1 MFYAIAVVL
10 VLIADQ
16 ALKYWVSL
24 NIELNVGEQALI
36 PGVIK
41 LVNIH
46 NSGAA
51 FGLLSGGS
59 WRWVFVVI
67 AVVFTVVVIYALK
80 RDLIHGKLGRWAAV
94 GVLAGSIGNCIDRV
108 AYGYVVD
115 MFKFEF
121 LGDSRLNAIFNVADV
136 FISCCGILFCLY
148 ILFGHEYKTAK
159 TEPDEYEDDRPV
171 RSART
176 ARSSGG
182 SHAKSSGSHTRAAQ
196 SARTPA
202 REARSERPVQEPRR
216 ENVSE
221 RTRIPV
227 QQPRPQRRPTAQQVR
242 SIDPNDPFAE
252 WEQQRAPASSKP
264 AEPVRPAAPRPARP
278 AAQVKS
284 EAAPEVRSEPAP
296 RAPARSAEPAK
307 PKKGEYEFTLEEI
320 LAEFSDK

>member
-136 FISCCGILFCLY
+136 FISCCGVLFCLY
-148 ILFGHEYKTAK
+148 IIFGGENSLAAAGEEDG
-159 TEPDEYEDDRPV
+159 EPAPKR
-171 RSART
+171 R
-176 ARSSGG
+176 
-182 SHAKSSGSHTRAAQ
+182 SGSHSKHAVPVSASAQHTAA
-196 SARTPA
+196 
-202 REARSERPVQEPRR
+202 
-216 ENVSE
+216 
-221 RTRIPV
+221 
-227 QQPRPQRRPTAQQVR
+227 
-242 SIDPNDPFAE
+242 
-252 WEQQRAPASSKP
+252 K
-264 AEPVRPAAPRPARP
+264 
-278 AAQVKS
+278 
-284 EAAPEVRSEPAP
+284 
-296 RAPARSAEPAK
+296 APARRPLGGAHAHSREGVHAPPGRDASGAPRGADKAHRPEEPLRRVGDPGRQAGGGSSRTAAASPGRKARGGATGPSGTGRKAHAQGGAEVLVR
-307 PKKGEYEFTLEEI
+307 GHGV
-320 LAEFSDK
+320 LA

>member
-24 NIELNVGEQALI
+24 NIDLNTGEQALI
-36 PGVIK
+36 PGFIK

-51 FGLLSGGS
+51 FGLLGGGG
-59 WRWVFVVI
+59 WRWVFVVVALVF
-67 AVVFTVVVIYALK
+67 AVVVVYALK
-80 RDLIHGKLGRWAAV
+80 RNLIHGKLGRWAAV

-136 FISCCGILFCLY
+136 FISCCGVLFCLY
-148 ILFGHEYKTAK
+148 IIFGGEDSLATAGEEDG
-159 TEPDEYEDDRPV
+159 EPAPKR
-171 RSART
+171 R
-176 ARSSGG
+176 
-182 SHAKSSGSHTRAAQ
+182 SGSHSAGSHSKKPQARRPAAKEAPRAQ
-196 SARTPA
+196 RPSA
-202 REARSERPVQEPRR
+202 EP
-216 ENVSE
+216 

-227 QQPRPQRRPTAQQVR
+227 KEYSPRPSGARPARPVEPR
-242 SIDPNDPFAE
+242 AVDSKNPFAE
-252 WEQQRAPASSKP
+252 WENAPRPAQPKP
-264 AEPVRPAAPRPARP
+264 EAEPRPAAERRSAPEPRPARP
-278 AAQVKS
+278 AQEPRPS
-284 EAAPEVRSEPAP
+284 QPRPAP
-296 RAPARSAEPAK
+296 KPRAAET
-307 PKKGEYEFTLEEI
+307 EFSLEDI

>member
-136 FISCCGILFCLY
+136 FISCCGVLFCLY
-148 ILFGHEYKTAK
+148 IIFGGEKEHADG
-159 TEPDEYEDDRPV
+159 DEAEE
-171 RSART
+171 RT
-176 ARSSGG
+176 PKRRSGG
-182 SHAKSSGSHTRAAQ
+182 SHSKHAPQSRTRQHTAAKPREQ
-196 SARTPA
+196 ARPA
-202 REARSERPVQEPRR
+202 
-216 ENVSE
+216 E

-227 QQPRPQRRPTAQQVR
+227 KEYTPRPSGARPARPVEPTR
-242 SIDPNDPFAE
+242 PIDPKNPFAE
-252 WEQQRAPASSKP
+252 WETPSTKTA
-264 AEPVRPAAPRPARP
+264 AEPRPAQKPRSQAARP
-278 AAQVKS
+278 ASEPQPRPAQAARPAPK
-284 EAAPEVRSEPAP
+284 AAPKS
-296 RAPARSAEPAK
+296 SS
-307 PKKGEYEFTLEEI
+307 GDMEFSLEDI

>member
-24 NIELNVGEQALI
+24 NIDLNTGEQALI
-36 PGVIK
+36 PGFIK

-51 FGLLSGGS
+51 FGLLGGGG
-59 WRWVFVVI
+59 WRWVFVVVALVF
-67 AVVFTVVVIYALK
+67 AVVVVYALK

-136 FISCCGILFCLY
+136 FISCCGVLFCLY
-148 ILFGHEYKTAK
+148 IIFGGEDSLATAGEEDG
-159 TEPDEYEDDRPV
+159 EPAPKR
-171 RSART
+171 R
-176 ARSSGG
+176 
-182 SHAKSSGSHTRAAQ
+182 SGSHSAGSHSKKPQARRPAAKEAPRAQRPSAEPRTRIPVKEY
-196 SARTPA
+196 SPRPSGARPA
-202 REARSERPVQEPRR
+202 RPVEPRAVDSKNPFAEWENAPRPAQPKPEAEPRPAQERRSAPEPRPARPVQEPRP
-216 ENVSE
+216 S
-221 RTRIPV
+221 
-227 QQPRPQRRPTAQQVR
+227 QPRP
-242 SIDPNDPFAE
+242 
-252 WEQQRAPASSKP
+252 APK
-264 AEPVRPAAPRPARP
+264 
-278 AAQVKS
+278 
-284 EAAPEVRSEPAP
+284 P
-296 RAPARSAEPAK
+296 RAAET
-307 PKKGEYEFTLEEI
+307 EFSLEDI

>member
-24 NIELNVGEQALI
+24 NIDLNTGEQALI
-36 PGVIK
+36 PGFIK

-51 FGLLSGGS
+51 FGLLGGGG
-59 WRWVFVVI
+59 WRWVFVVVALVF
-67 AVVFTVVVIYALK
+67 AVVVVYALK

-136 FISCCGILFCLY
+136 FISCCGVLFCLY
-148 ILFGHEYKTAK
+148 IIFGGEDSLAPAGEEDG
-159 TEPDEYEDDRPV
+159 EPAPKR
-171 RSART
+171 R
-176 ARSSGG
+176 
-182 SHAKSSGSHTRAAQ
+182 SGSHSAGSHSKKPQARRPAAKEAPRAQRPSAEPRTRIPVKEY
-196 SARTPA
+196 SPRPSGARPA
-202 REARSERPVQEPRR
+202 RPVEPRAVDSKNPFAEWENAPRPAQPKPEAEPRPAAERRSAPEPRPARPVQEPRP
-216 ENVSE
+216 S
-221 RTRIPV
+221 
-227 QQPRPQRRPTAQQVR
+227 QPRP
-242 SIDPNDPFAE
+242 
-252 WEQQRAPASSKP
+252 APK
-264 AEPVRPAAPRPARP
+264 
-278 AAQVKS
+278 
-284 EAAPEVRSEPAP
+284 P
-296 RAPARSAEPAK
+296 RAAET
-307 PKKGEYEFTLEEI
+307 EFSLEDI

>member
-136 FISCCGILFCLY
+136 FISCCGVLFCLY
-148 ILFGHEYKTAK
+148 IIFGGEKEHADVDEAEER
-159 TEPDEYEDDRPV
+159 EPKR
-171 RSART
+171 R
-176 ARSSGG
+176 SGG
-182 SHAKSSGSHTRAAQ
+182 NHSKHASQSRARQHTAAKPREQ
-196 SARTPA
+196 ARPA
-202 REARSERPVQEPRR
+202 
-216 ENVSE
+216 E

-227 QQPRPQRRPTAQQVR
+227 KEYTPRPAGTRPARPVEPTKPIDPKNPFAEWETPAAKPAAARPAQQPRPQA
-242 SIDPNDPFAE
+242 
-252 WEQQRAPASSKP
+252 
-264 AEPVRPAAPRPARP
+264 ARP
-278 AAQVKS
+278 AAEPQAHPAQAAKPAPK
-284 EAAPEVRSEPAP
+284 AAPKS
-296 RAPARSAEPAK
+296 SS
-307 PKKGEYEFTLEEI
+307 GDMEFSLEDI

>member
-24 NIELNVGEQALI
+24 NIDLNTGEQALI
-36 PGVIK
+36 PGFIK

-51 FGLLSGGS
+51 FGLLGGGG
-59 WRWVFVVI
+59 WRWVFVVVALVF
-67 AVVFTVVVIYALK
+67 AVVVVYALK

-136 FISCCGILFCLY
+136 FISCCGVLFCLY
-148 ILFGHEYKTAK
+148 IIFGGENSLAAAGEEDG
-159 TEPDEYEDDRPV
+159 EPAPKR
-171 RSART
+171 R
-176 ARSSGG
+176 
-182 SHAKSSGSHTRAAQ
+182 SGSHSAGSHSKKPQARRPAAKEAPRAQRPSAEPRTRIPVKEY
-196 SARTPA
+196 SPRPSGARPA
-202 REARSERPVQEPRR
+202 RPVEPRAVDSKNPFAVWENAPGPAQPKPEAEPRPAAERRSAPEPRPARPVQEPRP
-216 ENVSE
+216 S
-221 RTRIPV
+221 
-227 QQPRPQRRPTAQQVR
+227 QPRP
-242 SIDPNDPFAE
+242 
-252 WEQQRAPASSKP
+252 APK
-264 AEPVRPAAPRPARP
+264 
-278 AAQVKS
+278 
-284 EAAPEVRSEPAP
+284 P
-296 RAPARSAEPAK
+296 RAAET
-307 PKKGEYEFTLEEI
+307 EFSLEDI

>member
-24 NIELNVGEQALI
+24 NIDLNTGEQALI
-36 PGVIK
+36 PGFIK

-51 FGLLSGGS
+51 FGLLGGGG
-59 WRWVFVVI
+59 WRWVFVVVALVF
-67 AVVFTVVVIYALK
+67 AVVVVYALK

-136 FISCCGILFCLY
+136 FISCCGVLFCLY
-148 ILFGHEYKTAK
+148 IIFGGENSLATAGEEDG
-159 TEPDEYEDDRPV
+159 EPAPKR
-171 RSART
+171 R
-176 ARSSGG
+176 
-182 SHAKSSGSHTRAAQ
+182 SGSHSAGSHSKKPQARRPAAKEAPRAQRPSAEPRTRIPVKEY
-196 SARTPA
+196 SPRPSGARPA
-202 REARSERPVQEPRR
+202 RPVEPRAVDSKNPFAEWENAPRPAQPKPEAEPRPAAEHRSAPEPRPARPVQEPRP
-216 ENVSE
+216 S
-221 RTRIPV
+221 
-227 QQPRPQRRPTAQQVR
+227 QPRP
-242 SIDPNDPFAE
+242 
-252 WEQQRAPASSKP
+252 APK
-264 AEPVRPAAPRPARP
+264 
-278 AAQVKS
+278 
-284 EAAPEVRSEPAP
+284 P
-296 RAPARSAEPAK
+296 RAAET
-307 PKKGEYEFTLEEI
+307 EFSLEDI

>member
-24 NIELNVGEQALI
+24 NIDLNTGEQALI
-36 PGVIK
+36 PGFIK

-51 FGLLSGGS
+51 FGLLGGGG
-59 WRWVFVVI
+59 WRWVFVVVALVF
-67 AVVFTVVVIYALK
+67 AVVVVYALK

-136 FISCCGILFCLY
+136 FISCCGVLFCLY
-148 ILFGHEYKTAK
+148 IIVGGENSLAAAGE
-159 TEPDEYEDDRPV
+159 EDGVPAPKR
-171 RSART
+171 R
-176 ARSSGG
+176 
-182 SHAKSSGSHTRAAQ
+182 SGSHSAGSHSKKPQARRPAAKEAPRAQ
-196 SARTPA
+196 RPSA
-202 REARSERPVQEPRR
+202 EP
-216 ENVSE
+216 

-227 QQPRPQRRPTAQQVR
+227 KEYSPRPSGARPARPVEPR
-242 SIDPNDPFAE
+242 AVDSKNPFAE
-252 WEQQRAPASSKP
+252 WENAPRPAQPKP
-264 AEPVRPAAPRPARP
+264 EAEPRPAAERRSAPEPRPARP
-278 AAQVKS
+278 AQEPRPS
-284 EAAPEVRSEPAP
+284 QPRPAP
-296 RAPARSAEPAK
+296 KPRAAET
-307 PKKGEYEFTLEEI
+307 EFSLEDI

>member
-136 FISCCGILFCLY
+136 FISCCGVLFCLY
-148 ILFGHEYKTAK
+148 IIFGGEKDADAEDEDEEPAK
-159 TEPDEYEDDRPV
+159 R
-171 RSART
+171 R
-176 ARSSGG
+176 SGG
-182 SHAKSSGSHTRAAQ
+182 SHSKKKPQPAKRQ
-196 SARTPA
+196 Q
-202 REARSERPVQEPRR
+202 RPEPRR
-216 ENVSE
+216 EPVQE
-221 RTRIPV
+221 RTELVDLLLRESLLLG
-227 QQPRPQRRPTAQQVR
+227 QGAEHQADAAL
-242 SIDPNDPFAE
+242 IDPAE
-252 WEQQRAPASSKP
+252 EVLRLVHGGVVAREHGAEHFYAVFRRA
-264 AEPVRPAAPRPARP
+264 
-278 AAQVKS
+278 
-284 EAAPEVRSEPAP
+284 
-296 RAPARSAEPAK
+296 
-307 PKKGEYEFTLEEI
+307 
-320 LAEFSDK
+320 

>member
-136 FISCCGILFCLY
+136 FISCCGVLFCLY
-148 ILFGHEYKTAK
+148 IIFGGEKEHADV
-159 TEPDEYEDDRPV
+159 DEAEERELK
-171 RSART
+171 RR
-176 ARSSGG
+176 SGG
-182 SHAKSSGSHTRAAQ
+182 SHSKHASQSRARQHTAAKPREQ
-196 SARTPA
+196 ARPA
-202 REARSERPVQEPRR
+202 
-216 ENVSE
+216 E

-227 QQPRPQRRPTAQQVR
+227 SYTHLTLPT
-242 SIDPNDPFAE
+242 
-252 WEQQRAPASSKP
+252 
-264 AEPVRPAAPRPARP
+264 
-278 AAQVKS
+278 
-284 EAAPEVRSEPAP
+284 
-296 RAPARSAEPAK
+296 
-307 PKKGEYEFTLEEI
+307 T
-320 LAEFSDK
+320 

>member
-24 NIELNVGEQALI
+24 NIDLNTGEQALI
-36 PGVIK
+36 PGFIK

-51 FGLLSGGS
+51 FGLLGGGG
-59 WRWVFVVI
+59 WRWVFVVVALVF
-67 AVVFTVVVIYALK
+67 AVVVVYALK
-80 RDLIHGKLGRWAAV
+80 RNLIHGKLGRWAAV

-136 FISCCGILFCLY
+136 FISCCGVLFCLY
-148 ILFGHEYKTAK
+148 IIFGGENSLATAGEEDG
-159 TEPDEYEDDRPV
+159 EPAPKR
-171 RSART
+171 R
-176 ARSSGG
+176 
-182 SHAKSSGSHTRAAQ
+182 SGSHSAGSHSKKPQARRPAAKEAPRAQ
-196 SARTPA
+196 RPSA
-202 REARSERPVQEPRR
+202 EP
-216 ENVSE
+216 

-227 QQPRPQRRPTAQQVR
+227 KEYSPRPSGARPARPVEPR
-242 SIDPNDPFAE
+242 AVDSKNPFAE
-252 WEQQRAPASSKP
+252 WEN
-264 AEPVRPAAPRPARP
+264 APRPAQP
-278 AAQVKS
+278 KP
-284 EAAPEVRSEPAP
+284 EAAET
-296 RAPARSAEPAK
+296 
-307 PKKGEYEFTLEEI
+307 EFSLEDI

>member
-24 NIELNVGEQALI
+24 NIDLNTGEQALI
-36 PGVIK
+36 PGFIK

-51 FGLLSGGS
+51 FGLLGGGG
-59 WRWVFVVI
+59 WRWVFVVVALVF
-67 AVVFTVVVIYALK
+67 AVVVVYALK

-136 FISCCGILFCLY
+136 FISCCGVLFCLY
-148 ILFGHEYKTAK
+148 IIFGGENSLAAAGEEDG
-159 TEPDEYEDDRPV
+159 EPAPKR
-171 RSART
+171 R
-176 ARSSGG
+176 
-182 SHAKSSGSHTRAAQ
+182 SGSHSAGSHSKKPQARRPAAKEAPRAQ
-196 SARTPA
+196 RPSA
-202 REARSERPVQEPRR
+202 EP
-216 ENVSE
+216 

-227 QQPRPQRRPTAQQVR
+227 KEYSPRPSGARPARPGEPRAGASKNPVAAWEHAPPPAQ
-242 SIDPNDPFAE
+242 P
-252 WEQQRAPASSKP
+252 KP
-264 AEPVRPAAPRPARP
+264 EAEPRPAAERRSAPEPRPARP
-278 AAQVKS
+278 AQEPRPS
-284 EAAPEVRSEPAP
+284 QPRPAP
-296 RAPARSAEPAK
+296 KPRAAET
-307 PKKGEYEFTLEEI
+307 EFSLEDI

>member
-24 NIELNVGEQALI
+24 NIDLNTGEQALI
-36 PGVIK
+36 PGFIK

-51 FGLLSGGS
+51 FGLLGGGG
-59 WRWVFVVI
+59 WRWVFVVVALVF
-67 AVVFTVVVIYALK
+67 AVVVVYALK

-136 FISCCGILFCLY
+136 FISCCGVLFCLY
-148 ILFGHEYKTAK
+148 IIFGGENSLATAGEEDG
-159 TEPDEYEDDRPV
+159 EPAPKR
-171 RSART
+171 R
-176 ARSSGG
+176 
-182 SHAKSSGSHTRAAQ
+182 SGSHSAGSHSKKPQARRPAAKEAPRAQRPSAEPRTRIPVKEY
-196 SARTPA
+196 SPRPSGARPA
-202 REARSERPVQEPRR
+202 RPVEPRAVDSKNPFAEWENAPRPAQPKPEAEPRPAAERRSAPEPRPARPVQEPRP
-216 ENVSE
+216 S
-221 RTRIPV
+221 
-227 QQPRPQRRPTAQQVR
+227 QPRP
-242 SIDPNDPFAE
+242 
-252 WEQQRAPASSKP
+252 APK
-264 AEPVRPAAPRPARP
+264 
-278 AAQVKS
+278 
-284 EAAPEVRSEPAP
+284 P
-296 RAPARSAEPAK
+296 RAAET
-307 PKKGEYEFTLEEI
+307 EFSLEDI

>member
-115 MFKFEF
+115 MFKFDF

-136 FISCCGILFCLY
+136 FISCCGVLFCLY
-148 ILFGHEYKTAK
+148 IIFGGEKEHADVDEAEER
-159 TEPDEYEDDRPV
+159 EPKR
-171 RSART
+171 R
-176 ARSSGG
+176 SGG
-182 SHAKSSGSHTRAAQ
+182 SHSKHAPQSRARQNTAAKPREQ
-196 SARTPA
+196 ARPA
-202 REARSERPVQEPRR
+202 
-216 ENVSE
+216 E

-227 QQPRPQRRPTAQQVR
+227 KEYTPRPAGTRPARPVEPTKPIDPKNPFAEWETPAAKPAAARPAQQPRPQA
-242 SIDPNDPFAE
+242 
-252 WEQQRAPASSKP
+252 
-264 AEPVRPAAPRPARP
+264 ARP
-278 AAQVKS
+278 AAEPQARPAQAAKPAPK
-284 EAAPEVRSEPAP
+284 AAPKS
-296 RAPARSAEPAK
+296 SS
-307 PKKGEYEFTLEEI
+307 GDMEFSLEDI

>member
-24 NIELNVGEQALI
+24 NIDLNTGEQALI
-36 PGVIK
+36 PGFIK

-51 FGLLSGGS
+51 FGLLGGGG
-59 WRWVFVVI
+59 WRWVFVVVALVF
-67 AVVFTVVVIYALK
+67 AVVVVYALK
-80 RDLIHGKLGRWAAV
+80 RNLIHGKLGRWAAV

-136 FISCCGILFCLY
+136 FISCCGVLFCLY
-148 ILFGHEYKTAK
+148 IIFGGEDSLAAAGEEDG
-159 TEPDEYEDDRPV
+159 EPAPKR
-171 RSART
+171 R
-176 ARSSGG
+176 
-182 SHAKSSGSHTRAAQ
+182 SGSHSAGSHSKKPQARRPAAKEAPRAQ
-196 SARTPA
+196 RPSA
-202 REARSERPVQEPRR
+202 EP
-216 ENVSE
+216 

-227 QQPRPQRRPTAQQVR
+227 KEYSPRPSGARPARPLEPRAVD
-242 SIDPNDPFAE
+242 SKNPFAE
-252 WEQQRAPASSKP
+252 WENAPRPAQPKP
-264 AEPVRPAAPRPARP
+264 EAEPRPAAERRSAPEPRPARP
-278 AAQVKS
+278 AQEPRPS
-284 EAAPEVRSEPAP
+284 QPRPAP
-296 RAPARSAEPAK
+296 KPRAAET
-307 PKKGEYEFTLEEI
+307 EFSLEDI

>member
-24 NIELNVGEQALI
+24 NIDLNTGEQALI
-36 PGVIK
+36 PGFIK

-51 FGLLSGGS
+51 FGLLGGVG
-59 WRWVFVVI
+59 WRWVFVVVALVF
-67 AVVFTVVVIYALK
+67 AVVVVYALK
-80 RDLIHGKLGRWAAV
+80 RNLIHGKLGRWAAV

-136 FISCCGILFCLY
+136 FISCCGVLFCLY
-148 ILFGHEYKTAK
+148 IIFGGENSLATAGEEDG
-159 TEPDEYEDDRPV
+159 EPAPKR
-171 RSART
+171 R
-176 ARSSGG
+176 
-182 SHAKSSGSHTRAAQ
+182 SGSHSAGSHSKKPQARRPAAKEAPRAQ
-196 SARTPA
+196 RPSA
-202 REARSERPVQEPRR
+202 EP
-216 ENVSE
+216 

-227 QQPRPQRRPTAQQVR
+227 KEYSPRPSGARPARPVEPR
-242 SIDPNDPFAE
+242 AVDSKNPFAE
-252 WEQQRAPASSKP
+252 WENAPRPAQPKP
-264 AEPVRPAAPRPARP
+264 EAEPRPAAERRSAPEPRPARP
-278 AAQVKS
+278 AQEPRPS
-284 EAAPEVRSEPAP
+284 QPRPAP
-296 RAPARSAEPAK
+296 KPRAAET
-307 PKKGEYEFTLEEI
+307 EFSLEDI

>member
-136 FISCCGILFCLY
+136 FISCCGVLFCLY
-148 ILFGHEYKTAK
+148 IIFGGEKEHADVDEAEEREPKRRSHSKHASQSRARQHTAAK
-159 TEPDEYEDDRPV
+159 PREQARP
-171 RSART
+171 A
-176 ARSSGG
+176 
-182 SHAKSSGSHTRAAQ
+182 
-196 SARTPA
+196 
-202 REARSERPVQEPRR
+202 
-216 ENVSE
+216 E

-227 QQPRPQRRPTAQQVR
+227 KEYTPRPAGTRPARPVEPTKPIDPKNPFAEWETPAAKPAAARPAQQPRPQA
-242 SIDPNDPFAE
+242 
-252 WEQQRAPASSKP
+252 
-264 AEPVRPAAPRPARP
+264 ARP
-278 AAQVKS
+278 AAEPQVRPAQAAKPTPK
-284 EAAPEVRSEPAP
+284 AAPKS
-296 RAPARSAEPAK
+296 SS
-307 PKKGEYEFTLEEI
+307 GDMEFSLEDI

>member
-24 NIELNVGEQALI
+24 NIDLNTGEQALI

-51 FGLLSGGS
+51 FGLLGGGG
-59 WRWVFVVI
+59 WRWVFVVVALVF
-67 AVVFTVVVIYALK
+67 AVVVVYALK
-80 RDLIHGKLGRWAAV
+80 HDLIHGKLGRWAAV

-136 FISCCGILFCLY
+136 FISCCGVLFCLY
-148 ILFGHEYKTAK
+148 IIFGGENSLAAAGEEDG
-159 TEPDEYEDDRPV
+159 EPAPKR
-171 RSART
+171 R
-176 ARSSGG
+176 
-182 SHAKSSGSHTRAAQ
+182 SGSHSAGSHSKKPQARRPAAKEAPRAQ
-196 SARTPA
+196 RPSA
-202 REARSERPVQEPRR
+202 EP
-216 ENVSE
+216 

-227 QQPRPQRRPTAQQVR
+227 KEYSPRPSGARPARPVEPR
-242 SIDPNDPFAE
+242 AVDSKNPFAE
-252 WEQQRAPASSKP
+252 WENAPRPAQPKP
-264 AEPVRPAAPRPARP
+264 EAEPRPAAERRSAPEPRPARP
-278 AAQVKS
+278 AQEPRPS
-284 EAAPEVRSEPAP
+284 QPRPAP
-296 RAPARSAEPAK
+296 KPRAAET
-307 PKKGEYEFTLEEI
+307 EFSLEDI

>member
-24 NIELNVGEQALI
+24 NIDLNTGEQALI
-36 PGVIK
+36 PGFIK

-51 FGLLSGGS
+51 FGLLGGGG
-59 WRWVFVVI
+59 WRWVFVVVALVF
-67 AVVFTVVVIYALK
+67 AVVVVYALK
-80 RDLIHGKLGRWAAV
+80 RNLIHGKLGRWAAV

-136 FISCCGILFCLY
+136 FISCCGVLFCLY
-148 ILFGHEYKTAK
+148 IIFGGENSLAPAGEEDG
-159 TEPDEYEDDRPV
+159 EPAPKR
-171 RSART
+171 R
-176 ARSSGG
+176 
-182 SHAKSSGSHTRAAQ
+182 SGSHSAGSHSKKPQARRPAAKEAPRAQ
-196 SARTPA
+196 RPSA
-202 REARSERPVQEPRR
+202 EP
-216 ENVSE
+216 

-227 QQPRPQRRPTAQQVR
+227 KEYSPRPSGARPARPVEPR
-242 SIDPNDPFAE
+242 AVDSKNPFAE
-252 WEQQRAPASSKP
+252 WENAPRPAQPKP
-264 AEPVRPAAPRPARP
+264 EAEPRPAAERRSAPEPRPARP
-278 AAQVKS
+278 AQEPRPS
-284 EAAPEVRSEPAP
+284 QPRPAP
-296 RAPARSAEPAK
+296 KPRAAET
-307 PKKGEYEFTLEEI
+307 EFSLEDI

>member
-24 NIELNVGEQALI
+24 NIDLNTGEQALI
-36 PGVIK
+36 PGFIK

-51 FGLLSGGS
+51 FGLLGGGG
-59 WRWVFVVI
+59 WRWVFVVVALVF
-67 AVVFTVVVIYALK
+67 AVVVVYALK

-136 FISCCGILFCLY
+136 FISCCGVLFCLY
-148 ILFGHEYKTAK
+148 IIFGGENSLATAGEEDG
-159 TEPDEYEDDRPV
+159 EPAPKR
-171 RSART
+171 R
-176 ARSSGG
+176 
-182 SHAKSSGSHTRAAQ
+182 SGSHSAGSHSKKPQARRPAAKEAPRAQ
-196 SARTPA
+196 RPSA
-202 REARSERPVQEPRR
+202 EP
-216 ENVSE
+216 

-227 QQPRPQRRPTAQQVR
+227 KEYSPRPSGARPARPVEPR
-242 SIDPNDPFAE
+242 AVDSKNPFAE
-252 WEQQRAPASSKP
+252 WENAPRPAQPKP
-264 AEPVRPAAPRPARP
+264 EAEPRPAAERRSAPEPRPARP
-278 AAQVKS
+278 AQ
-284 EAAPEVRSEPAP
+284 EPRPSQPRPVPKP
-296 RAPARSAEPAK
+296 RAAET
-307 PKKGEYEFTLEEI
+307 EFSLEDI

>member
-136 FISCCGILFCLY
+136 FISCCGVLFCLY
-148 ILFGHEYKTAK
+148 IIFGGEKEHADVDEAEER
-159 TEPDEYEDDRPV
+159 EPKR
-171 RSART
+171 R
-176 ARSSGG
+176 SGG
-182 SHAKSSGSHTRAAQ
+182 SHSKHASQSRARQHTEAKPREQ
-196 SARTPA
+196 ARPA
-202 REARSERPVQEPRR
+202 
-216 ENVSE
+216 E

-227 QQPRPQRRPTAQQVR
+227 KEYTPRPAGTRPARPVEPTKPIDPKNPFAEWETPAAKPAAARPAQQPRPQA
-242 SIDPNDPFAE
+242 
-252 WEQQRAPASSKP
+252 
-264 AEPVRPAAPRPARP
+264 ARP
-278 AAQVKS
+278 AA
-284 EAAPEVRSEPAP
+284 EPQA
-296 RAPARSAEPAK
+296 RPAQAAK
-307 PKKGEYEFTLEEI
+307 PTPKVAPKSSSGDMEFSLEDI